1 MKNEDNGKAE
11 GRAAQQWHK
20 LTGWLKGKKL
30 SKQQWIWIGVLIF
43 IVAGVIAIYYVGQ
56 SLGWFEFLESREA
69 MREWIRGFGAWAP
82 FAFFLLQF
90 VQVIFSPIPGNLT
103 TIAGGVMFGF
113 FYGFLLS
120 LGAILLGSIAAFL
133 LGKAFGR
140 PLVEKIAGKGLVEKY
155 MKSVSSR
162 QRVVLIMMFLLPF
175 FPDDLLC
182 LIAGLSAMRVPQFT
196 LLMILTRP
204 WGLLFSA
211 LAGAGLLNIPSWGW
225 AIIGVVAIA
234 LFVLSL
240 KYAPAIEERIKQ
252 WIDVL
257 ERKFSHK
264 KAD

>member
-1 MKNEDNGKAE
+1 MKHEETSEKE
-11 GRAAQQWHK
+11 GRIAKQWHH

-30 SKQQWIWIGVLIF
+30 TRQQWIWICVLAVVIIAA
-43 IVAGVIAIYYVGQ
+43 IVVYYVGKN
-56 SLGWFEFLESREA
+56 LGWFKFFESRENV
-69 MREWIRGFGAWAP
+69 RDWVKSFGAWAP
-82 FAFFLLQF
+82 LAFFALQF
-90 VQVIFSPIPGNLT
+90 IQVIFSPIPGSVT
-103 TIAGGVMFGF
+103 TIAGGMMFGF

-120 LGAILLGSIAAFL
+120 LGAIVLGSIAAFL

-140 PLVEKIAGKGLVEKY
+140 PLVEKIAGKAVVEKY
-155 MKSVSSR
+155 MISVSSR
-162 QRVVLIMMFLLPF
+162 QRVVLIMMFILPF

-211 LAGAGLLNIPSWGW
+211 LVGSGLLNIPSWGW
-225 AIIGVVAIA
+225 IIIGVAAIV

-252 WIDVL
+252 WIDKL
-257 ERKFSHK
+257 ESKFPHK
-264 KAD
+264 AN